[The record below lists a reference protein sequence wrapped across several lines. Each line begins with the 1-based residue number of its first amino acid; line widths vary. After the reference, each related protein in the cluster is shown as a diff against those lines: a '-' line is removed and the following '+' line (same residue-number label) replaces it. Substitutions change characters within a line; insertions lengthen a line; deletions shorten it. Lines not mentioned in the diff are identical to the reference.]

1 MTQFNGRLKFAVI
14 SKIDFS
20 WLKIVHILEIY
31 FKNIFIC
38 SKDLDSKT
46 QQLGSVLSMST
57 ENIDSRAK
65 CLQGVFDQVLPSKT
79 GCVHT
84 SNADYVNRNEWPKE
98 CNALFF
104 STVSTK
110 KKEEKKK
117 IKMKYRSAFFET
129 RRSKDSRMLI
139 T

>member
-46 QQLGSVLSMST
+46 Q
-57 ENIDSRAK
+57 
-65 CLQGVFDQVLPSKT
+65 
-79 GCVHT
+79 
-84 SNADYVNRNEWPKE
+84 
-98 CNALFF
+98 
-104 STVSTK
+104 
-110 KKEEKKK
+110 
-117 IKMKYRSAFFET
+117 
-129 RRSKDSRMLI
+129 
-139 T
+139 